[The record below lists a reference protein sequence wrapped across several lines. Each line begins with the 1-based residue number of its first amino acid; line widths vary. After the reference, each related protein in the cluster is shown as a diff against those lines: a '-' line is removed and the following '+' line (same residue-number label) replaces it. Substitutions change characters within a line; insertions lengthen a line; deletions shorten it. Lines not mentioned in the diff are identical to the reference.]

1 MTTNALTNP
10 LSFEDRLRDRLRANI
25 GDVMSDEDLAGLV
38 ERGLDDLL
46 FKERLRK
53 ERHGGYNPETTYDP
67 PLLHELLMA
76 ELRPLLKQAVADWL
90 AEHQDEVMAAFDQTM
105 EQGLGQAMLTAFAQ
119 LFDNALQPVR
129 QQIYDV
135 ASQAQQR

>member
-53 ERHGGYNPETTYDP
+53 ERRGGYNPETTYDP
-67 PLLHELLMA
+67 PLLQELLMA

-129 QQIYDV
+129 QQIYDM
-135 ASQAQQR
+135 ASGAA